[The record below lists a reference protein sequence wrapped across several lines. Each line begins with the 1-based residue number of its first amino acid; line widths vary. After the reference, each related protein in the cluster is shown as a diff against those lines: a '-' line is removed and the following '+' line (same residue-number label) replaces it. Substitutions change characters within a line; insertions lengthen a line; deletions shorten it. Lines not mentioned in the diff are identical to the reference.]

1 MENESEKEL
10 EVAEPIEVEE
20 EATDELDETNSS
32 EIEEEF
38 TDTKVNTNNQ
48 SSDEEESNIDN
59 SSEQKQ
65 VQSKDERAKYA
76 QARRTKEKEDKRI
89 QEAYEKGKLEAF
101 KGKMNPFTNQ
111 IIEDS
116 KDVEVYENMYKL
128 SQDGKDPIADYAG
141 YIAQKEREKERES
154 ARQKEIEEKA
164 SKDLEEFTAKY
175 PNVNLND
182 LFNDENFSDYMEGK
196 NKSITEIYER
206 YTKLKNSF
214 RTESI
219 NQAKQTIANSKAT
232 PGSLNNISDS
242 DIDYEKMS
250 REDFLKEVER
260 VKNGQ

>member
-1 MENESEKEL
+1 
-10 EVAEPIEVEE
+10 
-20 EATDELDETNSS
+20 
-32 EIEEEF
+32 
-38 TDTKVNTNNQ
+38 
-48 SSDEEESNIDN
+48 
-59 SSEQKQ
+59 
-65 VQSKDERAKYA
+65 
-76 QARRTKEKEDKRI
+76 
-89 QEAYEKGKLEAF
+89 
-101 KGKMNPFTNQ
+101 MNPFTNQ

-164 SKDLEEFTAKY
+164 SKDLEEFTSKY

>member
-1 MENESEKEL
+1 MENESVKEL
-10 EVAEPIEVEE
+10 DVAEPIEVEE
-20 EATDELDETNSS
+20 ESTNELDNSNS
-32 EIEEEF
+32 NEVEEEF
-38 TDTKVNTNNQ
+38 TDTTVNTDNQ
-48 SSDEEESNIDN
+48 QTDEKILKNDD
-59 SSEQKQ
+59 SSEQKH

-89 QEAYEKGKLEAF
+89 QEAYQKGKLEAF

-128 SQDGKDPIADYAG
+128 SQEGKDPIADYAG

-164 SKDLEEFTAKY
+164 SKDLEEFTSKY

-196 NKSITEIYER
+196 NKSITEIYEK

-219 NQAKQTIANSKAT
+219 NQAKQAIANTKAT
-232 PGSLNNISDS
+232 PGSLNNISDNN
-242 DIDYEKMS
+242 IDYEKMS

-260 VKNGQ
+260 VKNG

>member
-1 MENESEKEL
+1 
-10 EVAEPIEVEE
+10 
-20 EATDELDETNSS
+20 
-32 EIEEEF
+32 
-38 TDTKVNTNNQ
+38 
-48 SSDEEESNIDN
+48 
-59 SSEQKQ
+59 
-65 VQSKDERAKYA
+65 
-76 QARRTKEKEDKRI
+76 
-89 QEAYEKGKLEAF
+89 
-101 KGKMNPFTNQ
+101 MNPFTNQ

-154 ARQKEIEEKA
+154 ARQKELEEKA

>member
-1 MENESEKEL
+1 
-10 EVAEPIEVEE
+10 
-20 EATDELDETNSS
+20 
-32 EIEEEF
+32 
-38 TDTKVNTNNQ
+38 
-48 SSDEEESNIDN
+48 
-59 SSEQKQ
+59 
-65 VQSKDERAKYA
+65 
-76 QARRTKEKEDKRI
+76 
-89 QEAYEKGKLEAF
+89 
-101 KGKMNPFTNQ
+101 MNPFTNQ